1 MFVCYL
7 GVAGMPLFL
16 ALSLS
21 PILSIHVPQ
30 LKRFPPLTKPV
41 ARSTLMFTLNPEEDW
56 EELQIPVMV
65 QFNTAIKP
73 SNSHLKLGDPAKLV
87 PKIQKNSQIF
97 TNTHSYLHLS
107 CSYLSWVQH
116 FALWRKFPAG
126 VAVEPLGSRH
136 TGAVPYDRRRDK
148 VMHYTV

>member
-1 MFVCYL
+1 MTMVCVGVCYL

-56 EELQIPVMV
+56 KSLKTQM
-65 QFNTAIKP
+65 QAKKTTT
-73 SNSHLKLGDPAKLV
+73 SH
-87 PKIQKNSQIF
+87 
-97 TNTHSYLHLS
+97 
-107 CSYLSWVQH
+107 
-116 FALWRKFPAG
+116 
-126 VAVEPLGSRH
+126 
-136 TGAVPYDRRRDK
+136 
-148 VMHYTV
+148 